1 LVEVLTVFRTAGF
14 NVATRRVWPRIQ
26 WWSCLCCVITLAV
39 QVPFLDQPFYAGPL
53 VSSLGGADIRA
64 RQGLPAADPVAS

>member
-1 LVEVLTVFRTAGF
+1 VSAVFRTAG
-14 NVATRRVWPRIQ
+14 RDIHGRIQ
-26 WWSCLCCVITLAV
+26 WRACLGCVITLTV

>member
-1 LVEVLTVFRTAGF
+1 LSVGNLTDGTSAAQGGERHQ
-14 NVATRRVWPRIQ
+14 P
-26 WWSCLCCVITLAV
+26 
-39 QVPFLDQPFYAGPL
+39 QVPFLGQPFYAGPL